1 MQGSLP
7 NNLAKKIL
15 QAAPKALS
23 KPLALIP
30 FAVKADLLKRILG
43 LVLAE
48 QAADDELEFLQQRW
62 VAIEVEDLSLT
73 FEVSYNDGWLVRP
86 LQNAEVT
93 FKSDSKALLLVA
105 AAKEDPDT
113 LFFQRKLSI
122 EGDTELGLEVK
133 NLLLGVEF
141 DTMPTAVSTAVT
153 KLAEA
158 LQSLQRKAEPQVA

>member
-1 MQGSLP
+1 MQGLLP
-7 NNLAKKIL
+7 NSLAKKIL
-15 QAAPKALS
+15 NIGPKALS
-23 KPLALIP
+23 QPLAFIP
-30 FAVKADLLKRILG
+30 FSLKADLLKRILG
-43 LVLAE
+43 LMLAE
-48 QAADDELEFLQQRW
+48 QAQDDELEFLLDRW
-62 VAIEVEDLSLT
+62 VAIEVEDLALT
-73 FEVSYNDGWLVRP
+73 FEVSYNGSWLVRR

-141 DTMPTAVSTAVT
+141 DSMPTAISTAVT

-158 LQSLQRKAEPQVA
+158 LQSLQKRAEPQIA

>member
-1 MQGSLP
+1 MQGLLP

-15 QAAPKALS
+15 QVAPKALS
-23 KPLALIP
+23 KPLALVP
-30 FAVKADLLKRILG
+30 FSVKADLLKRILG

-62 VAIEVEDLSLT
+62 VAIEVEDLNLT
-73 FEVSYNDGWLVRP
+73 FEVSYHDGWLVRP

-141 DTMPTAVSTAVT
+141 DSMPTPVSTAVT

>member
-1 MQGSLP
+1 MQGLLP
-7 NNLAKKIL
+7 NSLAKKIL
-15 QAAPKALS
+15 NIGPKALS
-23 KPLALIP
+23 QPLALIP
-30 FAVKADLLKRILG
+30 FSLKADLLKRILT
-43 LVLAE
+43 LMLAE
-48 QAADDELEFLQQRW
+48 QAKDDELEFLQDRW
-62 VAIEVEDLSLT
+62 VAIEVEDLALT
-73 FEVSYNDGWLVRP
+73 FEVSYNGSWLVRS

-141 DTMPTAVSTAVT
+141 DSMPTAISTAVT

-158 LQSLQRKAEPQVA
+158 LQSVQKSAELQVA